1 MELSKRTQ
9 DIYEPIPAYLQPPL
23 IPLPDL
29 EEDAS
34 LTDAGI
40 KANKIS
46 RFLVKQLVGWIGL
59 KKNYAR
65 FGQDLEGILKRT
77 NLRLPGLF
85 SPLISATIALVD
97 DPQKPDAFQRA
108 AALVLGAHALCLD
121 LFAGRLSQ
129 DTYKGE
135 ALEMGQYP
143 NLFATSLAIEKRQV
157 SVVKSANF
165 NEIVVVYH
173 HLFYKMQLVQNGNLA
188 TLAQLASTLR
198 SLVERAEVGG
208 SSELGPG
215 ILTAASSRVQLRAFE
230 QMAKEPDNQAV
241 LKAMNDSLLTLCL
254 DLDSEPGNGAE
265 AMTYGHSHNH
275 SNRWYH
281 ASTQLI
287 VFKNARACVLSNFTC
302 YLDGNIMMRGAAEI
316 CRRAA
321 ALPNNRAADGVADQQ
336 PLRFQRLTLKVD
348 QKWLAQAQKDVAM
361 FSSEQPATFEIQGI
375 GRKLFLDHS
384 LSPVAV
390 FMVAL
395 AMAAKKFT
403 GKTPT
408 ITQFLTMSRFRYTD
422 MVTANIV
429 TPEVSECLRLYEQPV
444 FDPLMVKEQLV
455 NAERSQGVVTRQ
467 VRKHLS
473 LMMIIPLYIRT
484 LSGWRLQL
492 SDFLYNIT
500 MLKLQLLGLL
510 RNQEREIL
518 VSHPEI
524 YPETP
529 YVGRPGVRIPYAR
542 YFGLHYQIFDE
553 RTVLTIMP
561 GMRWRVPNQ
570 ALFDEIRLSLE
581 KIVKSIE
588 AV

>member
-1 MELSKRTQ
+1 
-9 DIYEPIPAYLQPPL
+9 
-23 IPLPDL
+23 
-29 EEDAS
+29 
-34 LTDAGI
+34 
-40 KANKIS
+40 
-46 RFLVKQLVGWIGL
+46 
-59 KKNYAR
+59 
-65 FGQDLEGILKRT
+65 
-77 NLRLPGLF
+77 
-85 SPLISATIALVD
+85 
-97 DPQKPDAFQRA
+97 
-108 AALVLGAHALCLD
+108 
-121 LFAGRLSQ
+121 
-129 DTYKGE
+129 
-135 ALEMGQYP
+135 
-143 NLFATSLAIEKRQV
+143 
-157 SVVKSANF
+157 
-165 NEIVVVYH
+165 
-173 HLFYKMQLVQNGNLA
+173 
-188 TLAQLASTLR
+188 
-198 SLVERAEVGG
+198 
-208 SSELGPG
+208 
-215 ILTAASSRVQLRAFE
+215 
-230 QMAKEPDNQAV
+230 
-241 LKAMNDSLLTLCL
+241 
-254 DLDSEPGNGAE
+254 
-265 AMTYGHSHNH
+265 
-275 SNRWYH
+275 
-281 ASTQLI
+281 
-287 VFKNARACVLSNFTC
+287 
-302 YLDGNIMMRGAAEI
+302 
-316 CRRAA
+316 
-321 ALPNNRAADGVADQQ
+321 
-336 PLRFQRLTLKVD
+336 
-348 QKWLAQAQKDVAM
+348 
-361 FSSEQPATFEIQGI
+361 
-375 GRKLFLDHS
+375 
-384 LSPVAV
+384 
-390 FMVAL
+390 MVAL